1 MPLAVRSARLLG
13 LGGWRQRKH
22 LLRTVKKE
30 LRAINKIAKG
40 KGRDFPKRLQDGYRT
55 LLDLADRIL
64 AEAGVAR
71 PRSDLHRSQHRCVQN
86 KHAQGEID

>member
-1 MPLAVRSARLLG
+1 MAYARSCRWRCRLARLLG

-22 LLRTVKKE
+22 LLRTVKKQ

-64 AEAGVAR
+64 AQR
-71 PRSDLHRSQHRCVQN
+71 WSCSTPL
-86 KHAQGEID
+86 

>member
-1 MPLAVRSARLLG
+1 M
-13 LGGWRQRKH
+13 
-22 LLRTVKKE
+22 KKQ

-64 AEAGVAR
+64 ALALECST
-71 PRSDLHRSQHRCVQN
+71 PL
-86 KHAQGEID
+86 

>member
-1 MPLAVRSARLLG
+1 M
-13 LGGWRQRKH
+13 
-22 LLRTVKKE
+22 KKQ

-64 AEAGVAR
+64 ALVLELLDPALISIA
-71 PRSDLHRSQHRCVQN
+71 PMPRCVQN